1 MRQAE
6 LYSGDIYAVAAP
18 PPQLVGRTTAAARA
32 TAATRARGA
41 RQGGSGHGSG
51 GGGSGPYV
59 CLSDVVS
66 ACPLTEMEAWA
77 LLCLAIQEYRVG
89 EIDLEIHTF
98 TDMCIYLGR

>member
-51 GGGSGPYV
+51 GGGGSGPYV

-89 EIDLEIHTF
+89 E
-98 TDMCIYLGR
+98 TD

>member
-6 LYSGDIYAVAAP
+6 LYSGDIYAVAAPP

-41 RQGGSGHGSG
+41 RQGGSGHGS

-89 EIDLEIHTF
+89 EIDLEIHTY
-98 TDMCIYLGR
+98 IYIYVYLFR